1 MKKSRNNKKIK
12 ILKISNREI
21 EAIERDYWD
30 RYNSGMP
37 QWQQDMY

>member
-37 QWQQDMY
+37 KWQQDMY

>member
-12 ILKISNREI
+12 ILKISNKEI
-21 EAIERDYWD
+21 EAIERAYWD